1 MYQGRSIAG
10 RPVVL
15 ETTPGRILTVR
26 KLHLI
31 CNAHLDPYWQWDWD
45 EGAAATI
52 STFRTAA
59 DLCEEFDTYIFNHN
73 EVILYRWIEEY
84 EPQLFKRIQ
93 ELVKTGQWHIMG
105 GWYLQP
111 DCNMPSG
118 ESFIRQILLGRNY
131 FQEKFGKAPTTAIN
145 FDPFGHTRG
154 LVQILKKS
162 GYDSYL
168 FCRPNQEDC
177 ALPSDDFVW
186 LGFDGSVITGHRA
199 SSFYNSPLGKA
210 REKVERWMKDNPDKA
225 EGIVLWGMGN
235 HGGGPSRQDLKMLR
249 DLQSSNRDWDIIHS
263 TPEAYFKELSDANRP
278 LPTHA
283 EDLNPWGVGCYTSMS
298 RVKQKHR
305 QLENELYLVEKMAS
319 TAALQGLMHYPA
331 EDFEEVMRDLATAEF
346 HDNLPGS
353 SIQPVE
359 ESILRLLYHGLE
371 ILSRLKTR
379 AFFSLCSGQTKA
391 SGDRIPVMIYNPHPF
406 PVRGVFQCE
415 FQLADAIFDEQFTVP
430 IIYQDGKPI
439 PTQPEKEYS
448 SIPIDWRKRCIFSAE
463 LAPGQVTRFDSDF
476 EVLEKRPEMRQETEN
491 GAFVVRG
498 EVMEV
503 HINATTGLIDKYS
516 VHGKEYLKSGAGA
529 ALVMRDN
536 EDPWGM
542 LVDSYRDLEGAFTL
556 MSPEESA
563 RFSAVKADSLPA
575 VRIIEDGPVRTVIES
590 VFAYKQSSLVQTYR
604 IPKHSTEI
612 EIEVRV
618 HWNEK
623 DRMLKWALPT
633 TLGKGD
639 VLGQQAFGIQHFPNN
654 GRECAAHKWM
664 AMVAEDESSGLTC
677 INDGVYGFD
686 GCDGELRMSLLR
698 SPAYCAHPWGDREI
712 LPQDRYNPRIDQ
724 GERLFTFW
732 VNAGEWES
740 RLEQIDREAIAH
752 NEKPYALSFFPTG
765 EGKAVKPAVT
775 LSDDVIQLSAFKQQS
790 GGEAFIVRLFEPT
803 GTGRS
808 TRVTLPLHGIDEEI
822 IFGPFEVKT
831 FRVEPDQRR
840 LIPVNLVERPE

>member
-1 MYQGRSIAG
+1 M
-10 RPVVL
+10 
-15 ETTPGRILTVR
+15 R

-45 EGAAATI
+45 EGAAAAI

-59 DLCEEFDTYIFNHN
+59 DLCDEFDTYIFNHN

-84 EPQLFKRIQ
+84 EPALFKRIQ
-93 ELVKTGQWHIMG
+93 ELVAAGRWHIMG

-111 DCNMPSG
+111 DCNLPSG
-118 ESFIRQILLGRNY
+118 ESFIRQILLGRRY

-162 GYDSYL
+162 GFDSYL
-168 FCRPNQEDC
+168 FCRPNQQDC
-177 ALPSDDFVW
+177 ALPEDDFVW
-186 LGFDGSVITGHRA
+186 LGFDGSVVTGHRA
-199 SSFYNSPLGKA
+199 SSFYNSSLGKA
-210 REKVERWMKDNPDKA
+210 REKVERWMNDNPEKA
-225 EGIVLWGMGN
+225 EGIVLWGVGN

-249 DLQSSNRDWDIIHS
+249 ELQSENREWDIVHS
-263 TPEAYFKELSDANRP
+263 TPEAYFKELNDSNRP

-283 EDLNPWGVGCYTSMS
+283 DDINPWGVGCYTSMS

-305 QLENELYLVEKMAS
+305 QLENELYMVEKMA
-319 TAALQGLMHYPA
+319 TAAALQELMAYPA
-331 EDFEEVMRDLATAEF
+331 EDLEEAMRDLATSEF

-379 AFFSLCSGQTKA
+379 AFFSLCSGQPKA
-391 SGDRIPVMIYNPHPF
+391 TGNHIPVMVYNPHPF
-406 PVRGVFQCE
+406 PVKGVFHCE

-430 IIYQDGKPI
+430 VIYQDGKPI
-439 PTQPEKEYS
+439 PTQAEKEYS
-448 SIPIDWRKRCIFSAE
+448 SIPIDWRKRAVFSAE

-476 EVLEKRPEMRQETEN
+476 EILEKRPVMKQDTEN

-498 EVMEV
+498 EQMEV
-503 HINATTGLIDKYS
+503 HVNASTGLIDKYT
-516 VHGKEYLKSGAGA
+516 VDGIDYLKQGACK
-529 ALVMRDN
+529 ALVMKDN

-542 LVDSYRDLEGAFTL
+542 LVNSYRELEDAFKL
-556 MSPEESA
+556 MSPEDSA
-563 RFSAVKADSLPA
+563 RFSAIKGDTLPP
-575 VRIIEDGPVRTVIES
+575 VRVIEDGPVRTVIEA
-590 VFAYKQSSLVQTYR
+590 VFACKQSALVQTYR
-604 IPKHSTEI
+604 IPKHGTEI

-623 DRMLKWALPT
+623 DRMLKWAIPT
-633 TLGKGD
+633 TLGNGA
-639 VLGQQAFGIQHFPNN
+639 VLGQQAFGVQHFPNT

-664 AMVAEDESSGLTC
+664 ALVAEDESRGITC

-698 SPAYCAHPWGDREI
+698 SPAYCAHPWADRPI
-712 LPQDRYNPRIDQ
+712 LPQDRYNARIDQ

-732 VNAGEWES
+732 LNAGPWEK
-740 RLEQIDREAIAH
+740 RLESVDREAIAH

-765 EGKAVKPAVT
+765 EGKMPKPVVT
-775 LSDDVIQLSAFKQQS
+775 LSDDVVQMSALKLQT
-790 GGEAFIVRLFEPT
+790 GTDACIIRLYEPT
-803 GTGRS
+803 GVGRS
-808 TRVTLPLHGIDEEI
+808 TRITSSLYGIDEEI
-822 IFGPFEVKT
+822 ILGPFEVKT
-831 FRVEPDQRR
+831 FRMDKSSNKLVPTDM
-840 LIPVNLVERPE
+840 VERPL